1 VKIAIFHLAFIYSGG
16 GEKLVLE
23 EARGLKERG
32 HKVTIFTPVLD
43 TKKCFPDIIDK
54 FDIKTFVPRLPSI
67 IPQWEIFQILLSS
80 VFAPFLAFRFKNF
93 DAIFAANQPSPWLA
107 FWVRKLFGV
116 PYISYLSQPTRFLHR
131 RKVDEETGL
140 IFGEKRRLSPATYL
154 MKIVRPL
161 ADWIDKASIKKSDS
175 VLADGKYMKEILE
188 KTYNL
193 KTTISCPAGAYPI
206 NKRLS
211 TPSRRKG
218 VLRINRK
225 TISKPYILL
234 TNRHFPQKR
243 FEYAI
248 SALPI
253 VLEKFP
259 NVSMVITGKET
270 DYTRSMKS
278 LVKQLSLEEK
288 VIFLGFV
295 KEKDLEKLY
304 SEASVYCYTAPEED
318 FGMGMIEAM
327 AYGTPPVAWNNAGPT
342 GIIDNGKTG
351 FLAKPFDIADFAN
364 KIIKLLKNEK
374 LAKSIGEQAL
384 GKTKKDFSYQNHVNI
399 IEKELYQAAKANYA
413 TYPLYSSFTN
423 RKFLHFSYALNAL
436 EKVKGK
442 VLDIGCGSGRLTSEI
457 KKTRRELEI
466 TGCDKDLEPL
476 DYFEKYFNNG
486 INIVHCDAQKLPFKE
501 KSFNAIL
508 MFDVLEHLEKPK
520 NALKEVRRTLKK
532 GGIFHLAVPC
542 EKSLATW
549 DGWLYRF
556 FKINLKHDSVG
567 HIQLFTLE
575 DVRKMLADQQ
585 FEVLDFHF
593 SQHFIDQFFSFPYY
607 VFVKVF
613 RRGKHF
619 NLRQKGEDFQPLSF
633 LLKVGAWLA
642 NFESTTLRN
651 VKGRTLHITASK
663 KA

>member
-1 VKIAIFHLAFIYSGG
+1 MKIAIFHLAFIYSGG

-23 EARGLKERG
+23 EAEGLKKRG

-43 TKKCFPDIIDK
+43 TEKCFPEVIDK
-54 FDIKTFVPRLPSI
+54 FNIKTFIPNLPSF
-67 IPQWEIFQILLSS
+67 IPQGEVFQILL
-80 VFAPFLAFRFKNF
+80 VCILAPLLAYRFRNF
-93 DAIFAANQPSPWLA
+93 DAILAANQPSPWLA
-107 FWVRKLFGV
+107 FWVRKFFGI
-116 PYISYLSQPTRFLHR
+116 PYVTYLSQPTRFLHPR
-131 RKVDEETGL
+131 EVDKETGL
-140 IFGEKRRLSPATYL
+140 IFGEGRSFSPATYL
-154 MKIVRPL
+154 MKIVKPL
-161 ADWIDKASIKKSDS
+161 ANWVDRVSIKKSDS
-175 VLADGKYMKEILE
+175 VLADGKYIKKLLE
-188 KTYNL
+188 KTYDL
-193 KTTISCPAGAYPI
+193 KTTVSCPAGAHPVI
-206 NKRLS
+206 KQLS
-211 TPSRRKG
+211 CASRYKG
-218 VLRINRK
+218 VLRVNGK

-253 VLEKFP
+253 ILEKFP
-259 NVSMVITGKET
+259 DVFLVITGQET
-270 DYTRSMKS
+270 DYTRGMKV

-288 VIFLGFV
+288 VLFLGLV
-295 KEKDLEKLY
+295 KEKDLKKLY
-304 SEASVYCYTAPEED
+304 SQASAYCYTAPEED
-318 FGMGMIEAM
+318 FGMGIIEAM
-327 AYGTPPVAWNNAGPT
+327 AHGIPVVAWNNAGPT
-342 GIIDNGKTG
+342 GIIDDGKTG
-351 FLAKPFDIADFAN
+351 FLVKPFDIVDFAN
-364 KIIKLLKNEK
+364 KIIKLLKDEK
-374 LAKSIGEQAL
+374 LARLIGEQAL
-384 GKTKKDFSYQNHVNI
+384 RKAKKDFSYQNHVNI
-399 IEKELYQAAKANYA
+399 VEKELHQAAKANYA

-436 EKVKGK
+436 RKVKGK

-508 MFDVLEHLEKPK
+508 MFDILEHLEKPK
-520 NALKEVRRTLKK
+520 NALKEVHRTLKK

-556 FKINLKHDSVG
+556 FKVNLKHDSVG

-663 KA
+663 KT